1 MFKYLPILLEKE
13 VKQILKD
20 KSVFLLAFVMPLL
33 LIIIYGYAVRMDIR
47 PVNMC
52 IATGSH
58 SALER
63 NIVSEFYGSDYYNV
77 TLVPTFE
84 EGRQLL
90 DSNKVKVL
98 IYLPE
103 NLAKSAQHND
113 SEIMVYLNAVESQF
127 ASIAENYILSTL
139 NVAIAKTNAR
149 VFMGRIHNVET
160 RNWFNDA
167 NNSTWFLMPGHYV
180 SIITLMAIF
189 LGSFVIS
196 REWDRKTMESLA
208 TTNASALEI
217 VLSKVL
223 VYFVLALWAMFF
235 TIGLGQLLF
244 NIPIHGS
251 ALLLILSM
259 SVYTLEMICLGV
271 LISSLLKNQF
281 LSVQIAVI
289 IGFLPAVLLSGLIFD
304 LRAVESF
311 IQYVAKILPATY
323 QIESLRKIFMTD
335 SNLNN
340 SLLNLVIQLG
350 FTILFFTLAVRQVK
364 KDSKC

>member
-63 NIVSEFYGSDYYNV
+63 NIVSEFYGSDYYDV
-77 TLVPTFE
+77 TVVSTFE

-217 VLSKVL
+217 VLSWR
-223 VYFVLALWAMFF
+223 Y
-235 TIGLGQLLF
+235 GL
-244 NIPIHGS
+244 
-251 ALLLILSM
+251 
-259 SVYTLEMICLGV
+259 C
-271 LISSLLKNQF
+271 SL
-281 LSVQIAVI
+281 
-289 IGFLPAVLLSGLIFD
+289 P
-304 LRAVESF
+304 
-311 IQYVAKILPATY
+311 
-323 QIESLRKIFMTD
+323 
-335 SNLNN
+335 
-340 SLLNLVIQLG
+340 
-350 FTILFFTLAVRQVK
+350 
-364 KDSKC
+364 

>member
-63 NIVSEFYGSDYYNV
+63 NIVSEFYGSDYYDV
-77 TLVPTFE
+77 TVVSTFE

-217 VLSKVL
+217 VLHV
-223 VYFVLALWAMFF
+223 
-235 TIGLGQLLF
+235 
-244 NIPIHGS
+244 
-251 ALLLILSM
+251 
-259 SVYTLEMICLGV
+259 CLY
-271 LISSLLKNQF
+271 
-281 LSVQIAVI
+281 
-289 IGFLPAVLLSGLIFD
+289 P
-304 LRAVESF
+304 
-311 IQYVAKILPATY
+311 
-323 QIESLRKIFMTD
+323 
-335 SNLNN
+335 
-340 SLLNLVIQLG
+340 
-350 FTILFFTLAVRQVK
+350 
-364 KDSKC
+364 